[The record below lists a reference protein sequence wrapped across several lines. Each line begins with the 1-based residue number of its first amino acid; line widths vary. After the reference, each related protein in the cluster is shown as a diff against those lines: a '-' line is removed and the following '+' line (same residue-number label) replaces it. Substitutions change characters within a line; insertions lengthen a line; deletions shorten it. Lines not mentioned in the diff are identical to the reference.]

1 MKNKRKKTVVI
12 LSMVALLLVGV
23 FISADI
29 YAKSATS
36 KITFDIV
43 DATGVADGVYVG
55 EYAISPV
62 VVSVEVTVQEE
73 EITNIVILEHQA
85 GLGGKAETIVNEI
98 LENQS
103 LEVDAVSGATVN
115 STTIREA
122 IENAFE
128 QWRPQT

>member
-29 YAKSATS
+29 YTKSVTG

-62 VVSVEVTVQEE
+62 VVSVGVTVQEE

-103 LEVDAVSGATVN
+103 LEVDAVSGATVS
-115 STTIREA
+115 STTIRKA
-122 IENAFE
+122 IENAFR
-128 QWRPQT
+128 QGRP